1 MNRVAHL
8 FAVILTVALAPSA
21 RADTVA
27 DDWKALAGTWK
38 VEKATLGGQDMSESL
53 KTLVLII
60 EEGKYKL
67 VTDSGTIAIEPDKK
81 PKVMTIKGTDGPNKG
96 KTFPAIYEID
106 KDTLTICYDLSG
118 KEPPTAFESK
128 AGTKLFLVSYKR
140 EKK

>member
-1 MNRVAHL
+1 MHRLAGL
-8 FAVILTVALAPSA
+8 FALTVIAVLAPSA
-21 RADTVA
+21 RADAVA
-27 DDWKALAGTWK
+27 DDWKALTGTWK

-53 KTLVLII
+53 KSLVLTI

-67 VTDSGTIAIEPDKK
+67 VTDTGTIAIEPEKK

-96 KTFPAIYEID
+96 KTFPAIYEVD

-118 KEPPTAFESK
+118 KETPTAFESK
-128 AGTKLFLVSYKR
+128 AGTRTLLATYKR